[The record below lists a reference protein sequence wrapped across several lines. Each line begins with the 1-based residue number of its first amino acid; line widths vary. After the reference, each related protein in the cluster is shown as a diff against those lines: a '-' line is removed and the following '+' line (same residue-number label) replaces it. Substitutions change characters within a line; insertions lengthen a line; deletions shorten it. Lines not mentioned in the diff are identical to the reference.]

1 MRPKKMMNKI
11 LIVEDELY
19 LLNILCDK
27 FKREGFSV
35 ARAVDGE
42 KGMKAAIK
50 GKPDLILLDIIMPL
64 VDGVTMIKQLRANEK
79 TLEIPVIVISNL
91 SEVEKIT
98 GALGAQKGV
107 IEYLVKSHWSLE
119 GVVKKV
125 KDTLKVYNLLKQTN
139 KIAATKHSAK

>member
-1 MRPKKMMNKI
+1 MKKSSYKI

-27 FKREGFSV
+27 FRREGFKV
-35 ARAVDGE
+35 IKATNGKV
-42 KGMKAAIK
+42 GMQNALK

-64 VDGVTMIKQLRANEK
+64 VDGVTMIKHMRGDK
-79 TLEIPVIVISNL
+79 RTLDIPIIIISNL
-91 SEVEKIT
+91 SEVERIT
-98 GALGAQKGV
+98 EVLGAKNGI

-125 KDTLKVYNLLKQTN
+125 KETIQLYNLLKQSSV
-139 KIAATKHSAK
+139 KKV

>member
-1 MRPKKMMNKI
+1 MTKSNKI

-27 FKREGFSV
+27 FKREGFKV
-35 ARAVDGE
+35 AKATDGH
-42 KGMKAAIK
+42 KGLQAAAK
-50 GKPDLILLDIIMPL
+50 TKPDLILLDIVMPL
-64 VDGVTMIKQLRANEK
+64 VDGVTMIKKMRADK
-79 TLEIPVIVISNL
+79 KIAHIPVIIISNL

-98 GALGAQKGV
+98 EILGAKTGV

-125 KDTLKVYNLLKQTN
+125 KETLQVYNLLKMSEV
-139 KIAATKHSAK
+139 KK